1 MSYPSGA
8 NMRRREFLGFVGGAA
23 LTWPL
28 TARAQQR
35 AIPVAGFLKTA
46 NALGI
51 TVPQS
56 VLGRADEVIE

>member
-1 MSYPSGA
+1 MPCLT
-8 NMRRREFLGFVGGAA
+8 LGGEHEAA
-23 LTWPL
+23 GISRVSVVQ
-28 TARAQQR
+28 RAQQR

-56 VLGRADEVIE
+56 VLSRADEVIE

>member
-1 MSYPSGA
+1 
-8 NMRRREFLGFVGGAA
+8 MRRREFLGFVGGAA

-35 AIPVAGFLKTA
+35 RAIPVAGFLKTA

-51 TVPQS
+51 AVPQS

>member
-1 MSYPSGA
+1 
-8 NMRRREFLGFVGGAA
+8 MRRREFLGFVGGAA

-35 AIPVAGFLKTA
+35 AISVAGFLKTV

>member
-1 MSYPSGA
+1 
-8 NMRRREFLGFVGGAA
+8 MRRREFLVFVGGAA

>member
-1 MSYPSGA
+1 
-8 NMRRREFLGFVGGAA
+8 MRRREFLGFVGGAA

-51 TVPQS
+51 TAPQS

>member
-1 MSYPSGA
+1 
-8 NMRRREFLGFVGGAA
+8 MRRREFLGFVGGAA

-28 TARAQQR
+28 TTRAQQW

>member
-1 MSYPSGA
+1 
-8 NMRRREFLGFVGGAA
+8 MRRREFLGFVGGAA

-35 AIPVAGFLKTA
+35 AIPVAGFLKTV

-51 TVPQS
+51 TVPHS

>member
-1 MSYPSGA
+1 
-8 NMRRREFLGFVGGAA
+8 MRRREFLGFVGGAA

-28 TARAQQR
+28 TTRAQQR